1 VGPEG
6 PALYARPCVDA
17 IAERAGGVQSRRRR
31 FVKTRLAVLVLCAAT
46 LRGPVARA
54 YRLNV
59 VAATELRLDPA
70 VPSGSTALTVR
81 AHLRDDRGAAL
92 EGRALTLTLVPEGG
106 AERAVEAR
114 TNEQGDAAVT
124 VDVGRA
130 RRVAVTGAWAG
141 DSTAASARASI
152 DVNFDAP
159 FVTPELL
166 LPGDGVTL
174 GDGALEAVITVR
186 VGEVQTL
193 SPARLAVQL
202 ARVIEGAQGP
212 LALASGVTDGA
223 GRAALLVPI
232 ARFDRP
238 GVARLIPRVDLGN
251 GRVVEGVGRELLV
264 RGRVAVSLLRA
275 EGAEEGDGVTLHGA
289 VVLSTGAAVPNAALR
304 IVQGER
310 TLAATRADAQGGF
323 RLALG
328 PEVLTDPGMSARA
341 VFEPTEPWY
350 LAAESPEVQLTA
362 PPTPPIHWSWGAAPL
377 ALAALAVG
385 VMSLRRRVAQPSPP
399 PDPPPPLEDHVAVVT
414 DGPARPRSLRVVA
427 IDRATGAKVP
437 GCRLRVDD
445 GTWQAVGA
453 EPVAV
458 GEGATACQLT
468 LEADGYAPRRLRM
481 DLPRG
486 GEVRVQVAMRT
497 WREELFARIRPWLE
511 RGRRAE
517 VLPTPRELSQS
528 GALAH
533 VVPLAKLV
541 ERGCYGPET
550 PGPGELD
557 AADALADS
565 AREGAPAPRLDRR

>member
-1 VGPEG
+1 
-6 PALYARPCVDA
+6 
-17 IAERAGGVQSRRRR
+17 
-31 FVKTRLAVLVLCAAT
+31 VKTRLAVTLLCAASLT
-46 LRGPVARA
+46 APGARA

-59 VAATELRLDPA
+59 VAATELRMDPS
-70 VPSGSTALTVR
+70 VPAGSTTLTVR

-92 EGRALTLTLVPEGG
+92 EGRALTLTLRPEGSP
-106 AERAVEAR
+106 ERAREAL
-114 TNEQGDAAVT
+114 TDEHGDAVVT
-124 VDVGRA
+124 LDVGRA

-152 DVNFDAP
+152 DVDFDAP

-166 LPGDGVTL
+166 LPGEGVTL
-174 GDGALEAVITVR
+174 GDGSLEAVITVR

-202 ARVIEGAQGP
+202 AQVVDGGQGP
-212 LALASGVTDGA
+212 RALAAGVTDGA
-223 GRAALLVPI
+223 GRAALLVPVG
-232 ARFDRP
+232 RFGPP
-238 GVARLIPRVDLGN
+238 GVTRLVPRVDLGN

-275 EGAEEGDGVTLHGA
+275 DGAEEGDGVALHGA
-289 VVLSTGAAVPNAALR
+289 VVLSTGAVVPNAALR

-310 TLAATRADAQGGF
+310 TLAATRADAQGAF
-323 RLALG
+323 RVALG
-328 PEVLTDPGMSARA
+328 PEVLTEPGMSARA

-350 LAAESPEVQLTA
+350 LAAESPEVELTA

-385 VMSLRRRVAQPSPP
+385 VMALRRRAAQAPAAPAAPP
-399 PDPPPPLEDHVAVVT
+399 PMGDHVAVVSAGLT
-414 DGPARPRSLRVVA
+414 GPRSLRVVVV
-427 IDRATGAKVP
+427 DRSTGTRVP

-445 GTWQAVGA
+445 DAWQALGA
-453 EPVAV
+453 DSVAV

-468 LEADGYAPRRLRM
+468 LEADGYAPRRMRL

-511 RGRRAE
+511 NARRAD
-517 VLPTPRELSQS
+517 VLPTPRELSQA
-528 GALAH
+528 GAVAH
-533 VVPLAKLV
+533 VVPLVKLV
-541 ERGCYGPET
+541 ERGCYGPAT

-557 AADALADS
+557 AADALADT
-565 AREGAPAPRLDRR
+565 AREMAPAPRLDRR

>member
-1 VGPEG
+1 M
-6 PALYARPCVDA
+6 
-17 IAERAGGVQSRRRR
+17 
-31 FVKTRLAVLVLCAAT
+31 LCAAT
-46 LRGPVARA
+46 LRASGARA

-59 VAATELRLDPA
+59 VAATELRMDPS
-70 VPSGSTALTVR
+70 VPAGSTALTVR

-92 EGRALTLTLVPEGG
+92 EGRALTLSLVPEGG
-106 AERAVEAR
+106 PERAVEAR
-114 TNEQGDAAVT
+114 TDEHGDALVT

-159 FVTPELL
+159 FVTPELV

-174 GDGALEAVITVR
+174 GDDAPEAVITVR

-193 SPARLAVQL
+193 APGGLAVQL
-202 ARVIEGAQGP
+202 SQVVAGSQGP
-212 LALASGVTDGA
+212 RFLQAGVTDGA
-223 GRAALLVPI
+223 GRAALLVPG
-232 ARFDRP
+232 ARLGPP
-238 GVARLIPRVDLGN
+238 GVARLVPRVDLGN

-264 RGRVAVSLLRA
+264 RGRVAISLLRA
-275 EGAEEGDGVTLHGA
+275 ETGEEGEGVTLHGA
-289 VVLSTGAAVPNAALR
+289 VVLTTGDPVPNAALR

-310 TLAATRADAQGGF
+310 TLAATRADARGGF
-323 RLALG
+323 RLVLG
-328 PEVLTDPGMSARA
+328 PEVLTEPGMTARA
-341 VFEPTEPWY
+341 MFEPTEPWY
-350 LAAESPEVQLTA
+350 LAADSPEVQLTA
-362 PPTPPIHWSWGAAPL
+362 PPTPPIHWSWGAAPV

-385 VMSLRRRVAQPSPP
+385 VMSLRRRVARSPEPP
-399 PDPPPPLEDHVAVVT
+399 PAPSLEDHVAVLT

-427 IDRATGAKVP
+427 IDRSTGAQVS
-437 GCRLRVDD
+437 GCRVRVDD
-445 GTWQAVGA
+445 GAWQGVGA

-458 GEGATACQLT
+458 GEGASACQLT

-511 RGRRAE
+511 TARRSE
-517 VLPTPRELSQS
+517 VLPTPRELSQA
-528 GALAH
+528 GALSH
-533 VVPLAKLV
+533 VAPLVKLV

-565 AREGAPAPRLDRR
+565 ARERAPAPRLDRR